1 LNRTDDEASHARRPT
16 PSHEATPRTSV
27 ESPRT
32 SVESTRAFV
41 KKRRLFFALL
51 AAAFLLRL
59 AFGLCSQFQDSDT
72 KQIYLLGLKFY
83 TTGAWPFFGPDVV
96 WGEIQIPGAL
106 QALLVGLP
114 FHLLPFAEAPYV
126 LLNLISFASLCLF
139 AWYCCRR
146 LPSLPRWFVWSWL
159 LTSPWT
165 LDLSTTIYNP
175 SYLLA
180 GGILF
185 FVGALE
191 LYPFTRRGLVDARLA
206 NALMGFAVFWVMQL
220 HMSWVV
226 LAPYALA
233 ALAFQFGES
242 LRRGASALAWFALGA
257 APTAALL
264 APTYFKYGLAAGS
277 GGTAA
282 AVRLN
287 TENLTALWGILS
299 RTLSFASFEVARF
312 LGGHTSER
320 LAFLSDEPWLAPFA
334 LFLFAVGVAQVAA
347 LLAGWFVRRS
357 EQRDWRAI
365 KYLALANV
373 LLLYACFLFS
383 IKPPQ
388 SNHLYVT
395 LPVPVLYAFYCWE
408 RLLARPRWRAFAK
421 VVVACGIIFHAG
433 LAAHN
438 FSRISIYV
446 DRRAAQSAIDSKDYR
461 ILGERRPGSLY

>member
-1 LNRTDDEASHARRPT
+1 MLTEVNTVDD
-16 PSHEATPRTSV
+16 V
-27 ESPRT
+27 ENERSPRRT
-32 SVESTRAFV
+32 LRALSPLSESAR
-41 KKRRLFFALL
+41 RRLFFALL
-51 AAAFLLRL
+51 AAAFLFRL
-59 AFGLCSQFQDSDT
+59 AYGLCSQFQDSDT

-83 TTGAWPFFGPDVV
+83 ATGAWPYFGPDVV

-114 FHLLPFAEAPYV
+114 FHVLPLAEAPYV

-146 LPSLPRWFVWSWL
+146 LPSLPHWFVWAWL
-159 LTSPWT
+159 MTSPWT
-165 LDLSTTIYNP
+165 LNLSTVVYNP

-191 LYPFTRRGLVDARLA
+191 LYPLTRARLVDARLA
-206 NALMGFAVFWVMQL
+206 NAMMGFAFFWVMQL

-226 LAPYALA
+226 LVPYALA
-233 ALAFQFGES
+233 AFAFQFGES
-242 LRRGASALAWFALGA
+242 LRRGFKALAWFAAGSL
-257 APTAALL
+257 PTAALL
-264 APTYFKYGLAAGS
+264 VPTYLKYGLAAGS
-277 GGTAA
+277 GGTAG
-282 AVRLN
+282 AVRFN
-287 TENLTALWGILS
+287 AENVASLWGILS

-312 LGGHTSER
+312 LGGHTVDR
-320 LAFLSDEPWLAPFA
+320 LALLAEAPWLAPLA
-334 LFLFAVGVAQVAA
+334 LFLFAVGFAQVAS
-347 LLAGWFVRRS
+347 LLAFWFTRGPGRP
-357 EQRDWRAI
+357 EWRAI

-373 LLLYACFLFS
+373 LLLYALFLFS

-395 LPVPVLYAFYCWE
+395 LPVPVLYAFHCWE
-408 RLLARPRWRAFAK
+408 RVLARPRWRAFAK
-421 VVVACGIIFHAG
+421 VVVGCGIIFHAG

-446 DRRAAQSAIDSKDYR
+446 DRRAAQSAVDSKDYR

>member
-1 LNRTDDEASHARRPT
+1 VSEDLNTTDDEATRARRLKRVP
-16 PSHEATPRTSV
+16 EAPPRLS
-27 ESPRT
+27 ESAR
-32 SVESTRAFV
+32 
-41 KKRRLFFALL
+41 RRLFFALL
-51 AAAFLLRL
+51 AAAFLFRL
-59 AFGLCSQFQDSDT
+59 GYGLCSQFQDSDT

-83 TTGAWPFFGPDVV
+83 TTGAWPYFGPDVV

-114 FHLLPFAEAPYV
+114 FHVLPLAEAPYI

-139 AWYCCRR
+139 AWYCRRR
-146 LPSLPRWFVWSWL
+146 LPALPGWFVWSWL

-165 LDLSTTIYNP
+165 LNLSTVIYNP

-191 LYPFTRRGLVDARLA
+191 LYPFTRRGIVDARLA
-206 NALMGFAVFWVMQL
+206 NAMMGFAVFWVMQL

-226 LAPYALA
+226 LVPYALA
-233 ALAFQFGES
+233 ALMFQFRES
-242 LRRGASALAWFALGA
+242 LRRGATAIAWFALGA
-257 APTAALL
+257 TPTAALL
-264 APTYFKYGLAAGS
+264 LPTYLKYGLAAGS
-277 GGTAA
+277 GGTAGA
-282 AVRLN
+282 LHPSA
-287 TENLTALWGILS
+287 ENLTAIWGILT

-312 LGGHTSER
+312 LGGHTRER
-320 LAFLSDEPWLAPFA
+320 LALLGDAPWLAPFA
-334 LFLFAVGVAQVAA
+334 LFLFAVGIAQVAA
-347 LLAGWFVRRS
+347 LLAFCFLRRH
-357 EQRDWRAI
+357 ERPEWRAI

-373 LLLYACFLFS
+373 LLLYASFLLS

-408 RLLARPRWRAFAK
+408 RLMARPRWRAFAK

-446 DRRAAQSAIDSKDYR
+446 DRRAAQSAIESKDYR

>member
-1 LNRTDDEASHARRPT
+1 MSEDLNTTDDEATRARRLKRVP
-16 PSHEATPRTSV
+16 EAPPRLS
-27 ESPRT
+27 ESAR
-32 SVESTRAFV
+32 
-41 KKRRLFFALL
+41 RRLFFALL
-51 AAAFLLRL
+51 AAAFLFRL
-59 AFGLCSQFQDSDT
+59 GYGLCSQFQDSDT

-83 TTGAWPFFGPDVV
+83 TTGAWPYFGPDVV

-114 FHLLPFAEAPYV
+114 FHVLPLAEAPYI

-139 AWYCCRR
+139 AWYCRRR
-146 LPSLPRWFVWSWL
+146 LPALPGWFVWSWL

-165 LDLSTTIYNP
+165 LNLSTVIYNP

-191 LYPFTRRGLVDARLA
+191 LYPFTRRGIVDARLA
-206 NALMGFAVFWVMQL
+206 NAMMGFAVFWVMQL

-226 LAPYALA
+226 LVPYALA
-233 ALAFQFGES
+233 ALMFQFRES
-242 LRRGASALAWFALGA
+242 LRRGATAIAWFALGA
-257 APTAALL
+257 TPTAALL
-264 APTYFKYGLAAGS
+264 LPTYLKYGLAAGS
-277 GGTAA
+277 GGTAGA
-282 AVRLN
+282 LHPSA
-287 TENLTALWGILS
+287 ENLTAIWGILT

-312 LGGHTSER
+312 LGGHTRER
-320 LAFLSDEPWLAPFA
+320 LALLGDAPWLAPFA
-334 LFLFAVGVAQVAA
+334 LFLFAVGIAQVAA
-347 LLAGWFVRRS
+347 LLAFCFLRRH
-357 EQRDWRAI
+357 ERPEWRAI

-373 LLLYACFLFS
+373 LLLYASFLLS

-408 RLLARPRWRAFAK
+408 RLMARPRWRAFAK

-446 DRRAAQSAIDSKDYR
+446 DRRAAQSAIESKDYR

>member
-1 LNRTDDEASHARRPT
+1 MDSP
-16 PSHEATPRTSV
+16 PR
-27 ESPRT
+27 
-32 SVESTRAFV
+32 
-41 KKRRLFFALL
+41 RRLFFALL
-51 AAAFLLRL
+51 AAAFLFRL
-59 AFGLCSQFQDSDT
+59 AYGLCSQFQDSDT

-83 TTGAWPFFGPDVV
+83 TTGAWPYFGPDVV

-114 FHLLPFAEAPYV
+114 FHLLPLAEAPYV

-146 LPSLPRWFVWSWL
+146 LPRLPRWFVWAWL
-159 LTSPWT
+159 MTSPWT
-165 LDLSTTIYNP
+165 LNLSTVIYNP

-191 LYPFTRRGLVDARLA
+191 LYSFTRAGLLDARLA
-206 NALMGFAVFWVMQL
+206 NASMGFAIFWVMQL

-226 LAPYALA
+226 LVPYALA
-233 ALAFQFGES
+233 AFVFQFRED
-242 LRRGASALAWFALGA
+242 LRRGLKALAWFAAGSL
-257 APTAALL
+257 PTAALL
-264 APTYFKYGLAAGS
+264 VPTFLKYGLAAGS
-277 GGTAA
+277 GGTAE
-282 AVRLN
+282 AVRFN
-287 TENLTALWGILS
+287 AENVTSLWGILS

-312 LGGHTSER
+312 LGGHTRER
-320 LAFLSDEPWLAPFA
+320 LALLGEEPWLVPFA

-347 LLAGWFVRRS
+347 LLAFWFTRRD
-357 EQRDWRAI
+357 ERPEWRAI

-373 LLLYACFLFS
+373 LLLYALFLFS
-383 IKPPQ
+383 VKPPQ

-408 RLLARPRWRAFAK
+408 RGLASPRWRTFAK
-421 VVVACGIIFHAG
+421 VAVACGIIFHAG

-438 FSRISIYV
+438 FSRISIYA
-446 DRRAAQSAIDSKDYR
+446 DRRAAQKAVDSKDYR